1 MGRSK
6 PMSTNMKVF
15 WIIFSII
22 LSLAVIYMFVVI
34 YFYYISPNNISLKL
48 KIWPFNSDDAIAEMY
63 VDTTVKLEF
72 ETQNPETNEVSTV
85 SIVGVNIKENGV
97 IVTLYDQLR
106 YIKQDSPIT
115 VTTSNGIFAGDFVY
129 GDMNYNLAL
138 IKCKNKE
145 GKSGSIKIPYV
156 EIAQESDMQHCD
168 NLFVISAP
176 DESKKVRKGSLV
188 NNTKAVVPK
197 YTSFSNVSKVVDYV
211 MKDCYLF
218 NVENAIDF
226 TRGVVYNK
234 SGNVFGLSAGYVEE
248 ASSSKP
254 TTLIR
259 YQIYSPVYNVN
270 HFYDKAMSAYQK
282 DKENLY
288 QNSVLQE
295 MKVVDL
301 NDMTWHKEASEEI
314 SGNEN
319 GFYFSET
326 REWKEY
332 TSKLEQFID
341 NRVDSVFLVDD
352 FMHNDETVLEAGNN
366 IVSIKIGAATY
377 KTTDKLAL
385 ANVLY
390 ATKDG
395 QKIILNYTTVDD
407 TATILSKEFVI

>member
-1 MGRSK
+1 M
-6 PMSTNMKVF
+6 
-15 WIIFSII
+15 
-22 LSLAVIYMFVVI
+22 
-34 YFYYISPNNISLKL
+34 
-48 KIWPFNSDDAIAEMY
+48 
-63 VDTTVKLEF
+63 
-72 ETQNPETNEVSTV
+72 
-85 SIVGVNIKENGV
+85 NIKEDGV

-156 EIAQESDMQHCD
+156 EIAQEGDMQHCD
-168 NLFVISAP
+168 NLFVISEP
-176 DESKKVRKGSLV
+176 DATIKVRKGDLV
-188 NNTKAVVPK
+188 DDVRVVVPK
-197 YTSFSNVSKVVDYV
+197 YTTSSNVTEAVDYV

-218 NVENAIDF
+218 NLSNLSDF
-226 TRGVVYNK
+226 KQGVVYNK

-248 ASSSKP
+248 ESSSKP

-259 YQIYSPVYNVN
+259 YQLYAPTYYVN
-270 HFYDKAMSAYQK
+270 TFYAKAMNAYKK

-288 QNSVLQE
+288 KNSVLQE

-301 NDMTWHKEASEEI
+301 YDMTWHKEASSTA
-314 SGNEN
+314 SGNKN

-352 FMHNDETVLEAGNN
+352 FMHNDETILESGNN